1 MKPSK
6 KKKPSS
12 IQRRRPRVGLPVR
25 ISAIVSD
32 DEADR
37 IERAARKKGMS
48 TSFYIV
54 DIVLKAAD
62 HDLKESDAQDPHP
75 GRTSSKK

>member
-1 MKPSK
+1 MKPRK
-6 KKKPSS
+6 KKNPTS

-25 ISAIVSD
+25 ISAIVTK
-32 DEADR
+32 DEAER

-48 TSFYIV
+48 TSFYMV

-62 HDLKESDAQDPHP
+62 KELEQE
-75 GRTSSKK
+75 K